1 MATDKFKQGLIELAE
16 RLKNKDISDEEMIRF
31 FEDNRAEFMASPTFP
46 RVVTREELAQ
56 QLLPVGGGLYATYK
70 PEDLDLSTKIVSTGP
85 TYNPDAVEVAKLG
98 PQKPWNSTIYN
109 NPRGLAFMSC
119 SCGGRDDS
127 CQEDGEGIYS
137 QFYVTEVGEAYRV
150 KVQKE

>member
-16 RLKNKDISDEEMIRF
+16 RLKNKDISDEEMIKF
-31 FEDNRAEFMASPTFP
+31 FEDNRDEFMASPTFP
-46 RVVTREELAQ
+46 RVFTREELAR
-56 QLLPVGGGLYATYK
+56 QLVGGLYETYK
-70 PEDLDLSTKIVSTGP
+70 PEDLDLSTKIISTGP
-85 TYNPDAVEVAKLG
+85 TYNPDAVEVG
-98 PQKPWNSTIYN
+98 PQKPWNSSIYN
-109 NPRGLAFMSC
+109 NPRGLAFMTC